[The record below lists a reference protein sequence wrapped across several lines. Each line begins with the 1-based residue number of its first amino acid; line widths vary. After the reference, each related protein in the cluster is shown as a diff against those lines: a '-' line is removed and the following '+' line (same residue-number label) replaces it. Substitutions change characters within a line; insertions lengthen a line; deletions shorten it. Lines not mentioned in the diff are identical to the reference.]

1 MVAGIHKGVVLSDLA
16 FQLNDL
22 LLGYPAL
29 KAFQQALEIVVFLIY
44 QGNALL
50 RLAELLMLLVDQFPH
65 GVHVAAES
73 VPFHDAELKQKRRKK
88 RRLQAVSRKLYLPH
102 D

>member
-50 RLAELLMLLVDQFPH
+50 RLAELLMLLVDQFPK
-65 GVHVAAES
+65 APSCFPQIIPPA
-73 VPFHDAELKQKRRKK
+73 
-88 RRLQAVSRKLYLPH
+88 
-102 D
+102 